1 MPNPT
6 WQREHQEF
14 QEFQAWK
21 LEMNKNLVQ
30 GIQPQAQ
37 APSFLAEP
45 SNNVDASGE
54 VVNNPHSTVQ
64 HQLVLNKVDI
74 RTRISPLS
82 VSKHARSTTA
92 ISSKS
97 LSLPRDYPRG
107 ISKVA
112 GPTPSNPI
120 KVEDRPVQ
128 AQDLAN
134 V

>member
-1 MPNPT
+1 MPNLT
-6 WQREHQEF
+6 WQPEHQEF

-37 APSFLAEP
+37 APSFIAEP

-74 RTRISPLS
+74 RTRISHLVFLS
-82 VSKHARSTTA
+82 VQGLQQQFPANP
-92 ISSKS
+92 
-97 LSLPRDYPRG
+97 SLPQG
-107 ISKVA
+107 TTHE
-112 GPTPSNPI
+112 GL
-120 KVEDRPVQ
+120 VQ
-128 AQDLAN
+128 LQNQLRLILLRLRTDQFKLKI
-134 V
+134 